1 METNVIDLV
10 GHSET
15 TWTRGTATDKMT
27 TYDKVGLM
35 RGYLEPFVEQK
46 PQPTLSQ
53 GWQRR
58 RLSFH
63 RLFLLFILGLILDHP
78 VSAQSTETLRIYLAR
93 HGETDWNAELRLQGT
108 SDIPLNSKGR
118 QQAAKLAE
126 RLKEIHLDA
135 VYSSTLSRSRETAT
149 IARGGAP
156 MKSLAG
162 LNERNHG
169 KFEGAKVDGSDPM
182 TEKEWRQRRRDPE
195 DQLDGGESLNQ
206 FYERVRIT
214 LETIRNQQNS
224 GAILIVGHSLTNQMI
239 LRAIFGLTLQ
249 QATSIRQANDEL
261 YLIEL
266 DAGSPPRLWKMITE
280 TNLGD
285 L

>member
-1 METNVIDLV
+1 MYAHLL
-10 GHSET
+10 GPS
-15 TWTRGTATDKMT
+15 
-27 TYDKVGLM
+27 
-35 RGYLEPFVEQK
+35 VEQK
-46 PQPTLSQ
+46 LKASLNDGRKGRLLSI
-53 GWQRR
+53 
-58 RLSFH
+58 RLVSRFCLSVFVM
-63 RLFLLFILGLILDHP
+63 LFLDYP
-78 VSAQSTETLRIYLAR
+78 VSGQSTGTLRIYLAR

-126 RLKEIHLDA
+126 RLKGIHLDA
-135 VYSSTLSRSRETAT
+135 VYCSTLSRSRETAT

-169 KFEGAKVDGSDPM
+169 KFEGKKVDGSDPL
-182 TEKEWRQRRRDPE
+182 TEQEWRRRRRDPE
-195 DQLDGGESLNQ
+195 DEFDGGESLNQ
-206 FYERVRIT
+206 FYERVRAT
-214 LETIRNQQNS
+214 LETIRNQHNS

-249 QATSIRQANDEL
+249 QATSIRQANEEL

-266 DAGSPPRLWKMITE
+266 DAKNPPRLWKLITE
-280 TNLGD
+280 TNLRD